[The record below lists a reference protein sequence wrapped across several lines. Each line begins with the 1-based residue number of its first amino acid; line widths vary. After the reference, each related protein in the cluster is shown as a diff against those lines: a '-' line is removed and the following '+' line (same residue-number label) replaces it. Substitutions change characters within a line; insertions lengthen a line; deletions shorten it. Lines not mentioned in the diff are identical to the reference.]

1 VTVGQIVARNRR
13 ARFNYS
19 IEETLEVGLMLLGSE
34 VKSLRSGRASIGE
47 AYAEARGDEL
57 FLVNAHIP
65 EYGPA
70 EPFNHAPTRP
80 RKLLLHRREMQR
92 LAGKAREQG
101 VTLVPLNLYFIDR
114 GRAKLEL
121 ALASGKRSYDKRE
134 TEKKRDWQ
142 RSKARLLRDR
152 G

>member
-1 VTVGQIVARNRR
+1 MTVGQIVARNRR
-13 ARFNYS
+13 ARYNYN
-19 IEETLEVGLMLLGSE
+19 IEETVEAGLQLLGSE
-34 VKSLRSGRASIGE
+34 VKSLRDGRASIGE

-57 FLVNAHIP
+57 YLVNAHIP
-65 EYGPA
+65 EYPPA

-80 RKLLLHRREMQR
+80 RKLLLRRRELRR
-92 LAGKAREQG
+92 LAGQAREQG
-101 VTLVPLNLYFIDR
+101 VTLIPLSLYFNDR

-121 ALASGKRSYDKRE
+121 ALASGKRRYDKRQ

-142 RSKARLLRDR
+142 RSKARLLRER